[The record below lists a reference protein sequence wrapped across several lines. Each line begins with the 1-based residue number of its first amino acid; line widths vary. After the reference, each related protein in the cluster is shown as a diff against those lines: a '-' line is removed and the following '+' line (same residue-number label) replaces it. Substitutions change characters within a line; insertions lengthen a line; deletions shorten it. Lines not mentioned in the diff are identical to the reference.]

1 MGGAKEIGR
10 RLRAVQGTAKITRAM
25 QLVASSKMARAQR
38 AAVGGRRHE
47 FRLEELADLL
57 LRDGPAPDLPL
68 CAPREIVHR
77 GIVPVATDRGLC
89 GALNQNV
96 LRAALAVEGSA
107 RFIAVGRKGSQFLAA
122 RGKELLAE
130 FSTNDRV
137 PFAQVRHLANFL
149 RDSYLS
155 GTIDTVEV
163 VYPLFVSTLE
173 QRVFW
178 KKLLPLDGLA
188 ENLRGR
194 RALLPAA
201 GNPLPE
207 DRRAL
212 LVEPS
217 RARVMEKLMEEFFRR
232 ALFQLLLEAKAAEQ
246 SARMVAMK
254 LATDNAEALAKELRL
269 EFNKLRQATITGE
282 ILEITAAGT
291 GG

>member
-1 MGGAKEIGR
+1 MGGGKEIGR

-38 AAVGGRRHE
+38 AALGGRRHE

-57 LRDGPAPDLPL
+57 LREGPAPDPAL
-68 CAPREIVHR
+68 CAPREVQRR
-77 GIVPVATDRGLC
+77 GIVTVATDRGLC

-96 LRAALAVEGSA
+96 LRAALALDGPA
-107 RFIAVGRKGSQFLAA
+107 RFVAIGRRGAQLLAA

-130 FSTNDRV
+130 FSINDRV
-137 PFAQVRHLANFL
+137 PFAQVRSIANYL
-149 RDSYLS
+149 RDIYLS
-155 GTIDTVEV
+155 GTVDTVEV
-163 VYPLFVSTLE
+163 LYPVFVNTLE
-173 QRVFW
+173 QRVLA

-188 ENLRGR
+188 ENLRSR
-194 RALLPAA
+194 RAILPAL

-207 DRRAL
+207 DPRPL

-217 RARVMEKLMEEFFRR
+217 RARLAEKLVEEFFRR
-232 ALFQLLLEAKAAEQ
+232 ELFQLLLEAKAAEQ
-246 SARMVAMK
+246 SARTVAMK
-254 LATDNAEALAKELRL
+254 LATDNAEALAKELRM

-291 GG
+291 VG